1 MGTLSVD
8 KLVKTSQGAAE
19 FTLPATDGTAGQ
31 SMVTD
36 GSGQLSLGEVTAAG
50 IATDAVGS
58 SEIAAN
64 AVGTTEVAD
73 NAITANKLANSA
85 YEAGDNKI
93 INGQYDVWQ
102 RGTTVNVTANAN
114 VYYCDMWRHEGYTFT
129 GSVSRQTFTNGQTD
143 VPDNP
148 TYYARLIIT
157 TNAAGYQA
165 FVQRIENNPVNRF
178 SGKTLTVS
186 FWIKSASGT
195 LADGTVR
202 AYGKGSLTSGSDNIG
217 AITTS
222 WQKIEYTGTLG
233 NVTGSYY
240 SVGLNISQGTLLTSG
255 VDIANFQVE
264 VGDTATPFEQKTY
277 GQELAACQRYYQLK
291 GMGLI
296 GGIEAGSGTV
306 GVWRTGFTFHPEMRA
321 APTAGVLSGQITY
334 NRPGILA
341 HASISNVIA
350 WSSGNTSLGVV
361 IGVGNYNTSAGAGG
375 QLGIVSA
382 GGNQFNFD
390 AEL

>member
-8 KLVKTSQGAAE
+8 KLMKTSTGAAE
-19 FTLPATDGTAGQ
+19 FTLPATDGTANQ
-31 SMVTD
+31 VMQTD
-36 GSGQLSLGEVTAAG
+36 GSGQLSLANYTGP
-50 IATDAVGS
+50 IATDAVDS
-58 SEIAAN
+58 AQIAAN

-114 VYYCDMWRHEGYTFT
+114 VYYCDMWRHEGFAFT

-178 SGKTLTVS
+178 SGKTIVVS
-186 FWIKSASGT
+186 FWIKSVSGT

-233 NVTGSYY
+233 TLTGSYY
-240 SVGLNISQGTLLTSG
+240 TAGLNISQGTLLTSG

-277 GQELAACQRYYQLK
+277 GQELAACKRYYQK
-291 GMGLI
+291 
-296 GGIEAGSGTV
+296 ASTTTPF
-306 GVWRTGFTFHPEMRA
+306 TGQCT
-321 APTAGVLSGQITY
+321 SGQTY
-334 NRPGILA
+334 GGEVYFPVTMRGTPAVVQTHVTSSSFPGTTPTSSEIQA
-341 HASISNVIA
+341 TKFYSTKAADGTANVGFYRMSWTA
-350 WSSGNTSLGVV
+350 D
-361 IGVGNYNTSAGAGG
+361 AG
-375 QLGIVSA
+375 L
-382 GGNQFNFD
+382 
-390 AEL
+390 

>member
-8 KLVKTSQGAAE
+8 KLMKTSTGAAE
-19 FTLPATDGTAGQ
+19 FTLPATDGTANQ
-31 SMVTD
+31 VMQTD
-36 GSGQLSLGEVTAAG
+36 GSGQLS
-50 IATDAVGS
+50 
-58 SEIAAN
+58 IAALAAN
-64 AVGTTEVAD
+64 TVGTTQIAD
-73 NAITANKLANSA
+73 NAVTANKLGDSA
-85 YEAGDNKI
+85 WRGNRNMV

-114 VYYCDMWRHEGYTFT
+114 VYYCDMWRHEGFAFT
-129 GSVSRQTFTNGQTD
+129 GSVTQQTFTNGQTD

-178 SGKTLTVS
+178 SGKTITVS
-186 FWIKSASGT
+186 FWIKSVSGT

-296 GGIEAGSGTV
+296 GGIEAVSATV
-306 GVWRTGFTFHPEMRA
+306 GVWRTGITYSPEMRA
-321 APTAGVLSGQITY
+321 APTVGVLAGTITY
-334 NRPGILA
+334 NRPGVLA
-341 HASISNVIA
+341 HASISNVIS
-350 WSSGNTSLGVV
+350 WNSNPTNRGTVL
-361 IGVGNYNTSAGAGG
+361 GVGNYNTSAGAGG
-375 QLGIVSA
+375 QLGIISA
-382 GGNQFNFD
+382 GGEQFTFD
-390 AEL
+390 AGL